1 MNQNAVHQW
10 LGGNRLKNPRISDL
24 ELLFEKRLAANFTL
38 LNQLFLELYPGQESA
53 FPVLLERLSALFGA
67 RPREL
72 QLQDLHRLAAGNWYQ
87 EGKWVGMQLYV
98 DRFSDTLSGLEARLP
113 YLENLGIN
121 FLHLMPL
128 TTRPNG
134 PNDGGY
140 AVNSYT
146 AIDPRYGSNEDLL
159 RLTARFREKGICLML
174 DFVVNHTS
182 DEFPWAKQARQGN
195 PKYQGYYYTYP
206 DRTVPDLFEAHLPE
220 IFPETAPGNFTYI
233 PEMDKWVMTVFNKY
247 QWDLNYSNPE
257 VFLEMLGNLT
267 ALANQGV
274 DVVRFD
280 ALAFLWKK
288 IGTASQNL
296 PEAHK
301 LIALFRLCLQ
311 VIAPGVII
319 LAEAIVAPAEIV
331 RYFGEGPLKGNECE
345 LAYNAT
351 FMACLWDAIATRKSL
366 LLYKS
371 LLSLPPKPD
380 DGSWINYIRCH
391 DDIGLGFDDNHIR
404 ELGWDPG
411 AHRRFLLDYYCQ
423 RLDWSPAKGAIF
435 MYNPLTGDGRITGSA
450 ASLLG
455 LEKALE
461 TKAAEALETA
471 VRKIIL
477 MHGIILASQG
487 IPLIY
492 AGDEMATLNDYS
504 YLREADK
511 ADDSRWVNRPHHNWK
526 AAATLE
532 KGKGPQ
538 AQVFRK
544 IRKLIGLRQQLEV
557 LGASGKTH
565 IHLPGNDH
573 LFLFERRSETAGVMV
588 IANFDDTAQ
597 VVNASWLARLG
608 YLNGDAY
615 HNLADGVT
623 NRVNSGLLEVPP
635 YALFWLKRF

>member
-1 MNQNAVHQW
+1 MNQSAAHKW
-10 LGGNRLKNPRISDL
+10 LGGKRLSNPRLSDL
-24 ELLFEKRLAANFTL
+24 EPLFEKRLAANFTL
-38 LNQLFLELYPGQESA
+38 LDQLFQELYPGRENDFSS
-53 FPVLLERLSALFGA
+53 LLERLASLFRA

-72 QLQDLHRLAAGNWYQ
+72 QLQDLQRLGAGNWYQ

-98 DRFSDTLSGLEARLP
+98 DRFSASLSGLEARLP
-113 YLENLGIN
+113 YLEDLGIN

-128 TTRPNG
+128 TRRPKG

-146 AIDPRYGSNEDLL
+146 EIDPRYGKTEDFLQ
-159 RLTARFREKGICLML
+159 LTERFREKGICLML

-182 DEFPWAKQARQGN
+182 DEFSWAEKARQGD
-195 PKYQGYYYTYP
+195 PKYQAYYYTYP
-206 DRTVPDLFEAHLPE
+206 DRTIPDLFEAHLPE
-220 IFPETAPGNFTYI
+220 IFPETAPGNFSYI
-233 PEMDKWVMTVFNKY
+233 PEMDRWVMTVFNTY

-257 VFLEMLGNLT
+257 VFLEMLGNLA

-288 IGTASQNL
+288 IGTSSQNL

-311 VIAPGVII
+311 VVAPGVII
-319 LAEAIVAPAEIV
+319 LAEAIVAPSEIV
-331 RYFGEGPLKGNECE
+331 KYFGEGRLEGNECE

-351 FMACLWDAIATRKSL
+351 LMACLWDAIATKKTS

-371 LLSLPPKPD
+371 LLSLPPKPPE
-380 DGSWINYIRCH
+380 GSWINYIRCH

-404 ELGWDPG
+404 QLGWDPG

-423 RLDWSPAKGAIF
+423 RLGWSPAKGAIF
-435 MYNPLTGDGRITGSA
+435 MFNPLTGDGRITGSA

-461 TKAAEALETA
+461 TGQADALDTA
-471 VRKIIL
+471 VRKIVL
-477 MHGIILASQG
+477 MHGIILASEG

-492 AGDEMATLNDYS
+492 AGDELAALNDYS
-504 YLREADK
+504 YLKDADK
-511 ADDSRWVNRPHHNWK
+511 ADDSRWINRPYHDWK
-526 AAATLE
+526 AVASLK
-532 KGKGPQ
+532 KGKGPG
-538 AQVFRK
+538 AQVFGQ
-544 IRKLIGLRQQLEV
+544 IRSLIGLRRQLPV
-557 LGASGKTH
+557 LGAAGKTH
-565 IHLPGNDH
+565 LHLTGNDH
-573 LFLFERRSETAGVMV
+573 LLLFERRSETDGVMV
-588 IANFDDTAQ
+588 IANFDAEVQ

-608 YLNGDAY
+608 YLAEGGY
-615 HNLADGVT
+615 HNLTDHSRGKVQ
-623 NRVNSGLLEVPP
+623 SGLLEVPP
-635 YALFWLKRF
+635 YALMWLQLH